1 MKLWVLIL
9 NVITQVRIQV
19 PKLKICGMAFRNLK
33 SIYRMKKKSK
43 IDFALSRKD
52 KWLVIVKPFPY
63 DWFVMRHRVNAT
75 LIGKAFKIDYY
86 SQDDHAVISVDRYV
100 MPVPKNCMKT
110 FEDELAANIYSAKI
124 NLMI

>member
-1 MKLWVLIL
+1 
-9 NVITQVRIQV
+9 
-19 PKLKICGMAFRNLK
+19 
-33 SIYRMKKKSK
+33 MKKKSK

-52 KWLVIVKPFPY
+52 KWLVIVKPFPD
-63 DWFVMRHRVNAT
+63 DWFVMRHRGNAT

-110 FEDELAANIYSAKI
+110 FEEELAANIYSAKI